1 MENVELISKAV
12 AYVKSNAN
20 KSDIT
25 ISDIS
30 VHAGFS
36 TDYFNRIFLSHTGF
50 TVMAYVNYIRTKK
63 AAQLLRTTDKSILE
77 IALAVGYNSH
87 EGFIKAFKKYY
98 GMPPHDYRMKKNDQV
113 LYWGELVDQSV
124 AARFVHENPDFR
136 LVDPDI
142 VISHLLEKDA
152 KRYGYLC
159 TTIKY
164 MGLAIAAPEGQFE
177 NGFIGIGDKRNGSIY
192 LEMCSDDF
200 ELLSAWFKRFPNE
213 KVFYSAC
220 EPLFVKEK
228 LAVYDIKEDISAV
241 PQSFYFGERLNCTLP
256 ENMLIRPLS
265 YEDKS
270 DIVKWA
276 GGRQDGYIS
285 HLLREKDYLDASV
298 LEYGVF
304 QDGELIAVAG
314 CGIDEVQGFKLN
326 NCCAIRFSNKKLA
339 DNGLYRLI
347 FSFVVN
353 DILDK
358 GILPFDDLQHGE
370 YARLH
375 GNFSASDMGFQVVNW
390 RYTILN

>member
-1 MENVELISKAV
+1 MENTELISKAV
-12 AYVKSNAN
+12 AYVKSNAD

-63 AAQLLRTTDKSILE
+63 AAELLRTTDKSILE

-87 EGFIKAFKKYY
+87 EGFIKAFKKYH
-98 GMPPHDYRMKKNDQV
+98 GMPPHEYRTKKNDQV

-152 KRYGYLC
+152 KRYGYFC
-159 TTIKY
+159 ITIKY

-177 NGFIGIGDKRNGSIY
+177 NGFIGIGDKRDGNVY
-192 LEMCSDDF
+192 LEICSDDF
-200 ELLSAWFKRFPNE
+200 ELLSAWLKRFPNE
-213 KVFYSAC
+213 TVFYSDYDSPC
-220 EPLFVKEK
+220 VKEK
-228 LAVYDIKEDISAV
+228 LFAYGVKKDISAI
-241 PQSFYFGERLNCTLP
+241 PQSLYLGGKLNCVLP

-265 YEDKS
+265 YEDRS

-276 GGRQDGYIS
+276 GDRKDGYIN
-285 HLLREKDYLDASV
+285 HLLREKDYLDPAV

-304 QDGELIAVAG
+304 QDGELIAIAG

-326 NCCAIRFSNKKLA
+326 NCCAIRFSDEKMA
-339 DNGLYRLI
+339 DNELYQLI

-353 DILDK
+353 DLLDK

-375 GNFSASDMGFQVVNW
+375 GDFSASDMGFQVVNW